1 MAVGHTDCRLQF
13 EVKVGGDLI
22 FLLKEGVKN
31 GYHLDLE
38 SM

>member
-1 MAVGHTDCRLQF
+1 VAVGRTDCRLQF
-13 EVKVGGDLI
+13 EVKVGGELS

-31 GYHLDLE
+31 GYHLDFE